1 VTISVALEVGSTRVF
16 AAALDWPGWCRSA
29 RDEDGALRALLEYAP
44 RYAAVLRRK
53 RLAFTLPRDASAFRV
68 AERLPGN
75 ATTDFGAPSIISA
88 SDSRRMD
95 DRELARQRSVL
106 EASWAAF
113 DAAVAAA
120 SGKRLQ
126 KGPRGGGRS
135 LAAIGDHVLQA
146 DAGYL
151 VRIGGTYRK
160 GDKAIEKDRI
170 RTGILEALS
179 SAPRTGT
186 PPPGPRGGAR
196 WPIRYY
202 LRRSAWHVL
211 DHAWEIEDRAN
222 L

>member
-1 VTISVALEVGSTRVF
+1 MDPGARRLSGS
-16 AAALDWPGWCRSA
+16 G
-29 RDEDGALRALLEYAP
+29 
-44 RYAAVLRRK
+44 K
-53 RLAFTLPRDASAFRV
+53 RLAFRLPRDAAAFRV

-88 SDSRRMD
+88 SDSRRVD

-106 EASWAAF
+106 EACWAAF

-135 LAAIGDHVLQA
+135 LAAIVDHVVQA

-151 VRIGGTYRK
+151 VRIGGTYRN

-170 RTGILEALS
+170 RTGILETLS
-179 SAPRTGT
+179 SAPRTGP

-202 LRRSAWHVL
+202 IRRSAWHVL
-211 DHAWEIEDRAN
+211 DHAWEIEDRSEPSG
-222 L
+222 